1 MMKRVR
7 IILIALFFL
16 GISACIFLKEDARLV
31 NQGYN
36 SLVNGNVGEAEQQF
50 KAAFEVNPDNPYAM
64 LNLGVIYARTG
75 REELARAMY
84 RKVIENDASDSTYPA
99 RVGEDDMKGETL
111 KKIAESNLGRLN

>member
-7 IILIALFFL
+7 IILIVLFFL
-16 GISACIFLKEDARLV
+16 GISACILLKEDARLV

-50 KAAFEVNPDNPYAM
+50 NAALEVNPDNPYAM
-64 LNLGVIYARTG
+64 LNLGVIYAHTG

-84 RKVIENDASDSTYPA
+84 WKVIESDASNSTYPA
-99 RVGEDDMKGETL
+99 RVGEDGMKGQSL
-111 KKIAESNLGRLN
+111 KKIAETNLGRLN